1 MRAIQKGPEPASLK
15 SYRAVPGATYDG
27 KDFTPVKEEIRDALL
42 CDQLAL
48 CCYCTRR
55 ISKELRP
62 LLTKPDVSPVVQMK
76 VEHWQ
81 SQAKFK
87 ARQLDWSNL
96 LGSCLG
102 GMGMPP
108 SAQSCDTRKGEAS
121 IALNPLDPA
130 HTSTLRCSNRGYLE
144 STDRIFQ
151 EDIDEKR
158 FERATPR
165 AVAAPS

>member
-1 MRAIQKGPEPASLK
+1 
-15 SYRAVPGATYDG
+15 
-27 KDFTPVKEEIRDALL
+27 
-42 CDQLAL
+42 
-48 CCYCTRR
+48 
-55 ISKELRP
+55 
-62 LLTKPDVSPVVQMK
+62 
-76 VEHWQ
+76 
-81 SQAKFK
+81 
-87 ARQLDWSNL
+87 
-96 LGSCLG
+96 
-102 GMGMPP
+102 MGMPP

-151 EDIDEKR
+151 EDIDEQR